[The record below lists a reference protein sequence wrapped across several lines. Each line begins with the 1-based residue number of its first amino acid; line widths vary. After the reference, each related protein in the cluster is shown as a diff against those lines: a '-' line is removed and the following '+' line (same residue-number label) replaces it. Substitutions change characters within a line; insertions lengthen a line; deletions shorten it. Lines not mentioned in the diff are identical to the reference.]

1 MSRET
6 SRLRL
11 RRIDSQEAYR
21 ARRNPITLL
30 EYMKIGIDL
39 GTTNSALAW
48 IDEGEAEDREFPP
61 VHVFET
67 PQLVAAGRI
76 EPRRTLPSFLFLED
90 GQPVGVYAR
99 EQGALVPTRLVHSAK
114 SWLSNPDVDR
124 TAKILPWDSPE
135 TGRVLSPVEVSAR
148 YLTKFREEWDRIKGA
163 PLAAQDIVLTVP
175 ASFDE
180 EARELTVMA
189 AREAGIERLTLLEEP
204 AAAFYSWIANNLA
217 QSRKKLFDGQI
228 VLVCD
233 VGGGT
238 SDFSLI
244 RVSREGDLV
253 NFTRT
258 AVGKHLLLGGDNLD
272 LTLAW
277 LVETKLNAQLT
288 IRQRSGLRRQCS
300 AAKEKLLNDPN
311 LKSVEITVLGTGSA
325 LIGKSLKTQILREEA
340 LELALEGFLPFSE
353 RGEKPKQEKRSL
365 FRELGL
371 PYVSDP
377 AVTRH
382 LNEFLEPTGETPDAI
397 LFNGGF
403 FIPEILRERVA
414 DVVGKW
420 YGRRPEILENSD
432 LDLAVARGAA
442 YYSYVRAT
450 GSGVLVRGGLPRT
463 YYIGLGEA
471 REGKFSAV
479 CLVPRGAEEGVS
491 LEVDNGAL
499 QLVAN
504 RPVSFRLYSSLTRT
518 DDKLGDVVEFEAGDN
533 SLHNHA
539 PLHAVIRFG
548 KKAEERLIPVKLGAG
563 LTEIG
568 TLETWCESK
577 ISDNRWRLE
586 FALRK
591 HAVQP
596 TERKAA
602 AVVSEAALKN
612 ALELI
617 EAVFS
622 ASVKS
627 TGPVGVPPEELP
639 SKLEQAMG
647 LGRMSW
653 PVAAIRQ
660 MADAFL
666 AAAGGRRKSPA
677 YEARWLNLCGFCLR
691 PGFGYPGDNFRIEQ
705 ARRIYSA
712 GLTYGNQAQCEID
725 WWIFWGRLAGG
736 LNRNQQSDVY
746 QRLSGS
752 LLPRGNKK
760 PQRINAALLREM
772 WRTAASLELLP
783 LGTKTELG
791 DALIKRVKT
800 GDYKE
805 SELWCLARLGARKL
819 FYGPSNLAI
828 PPATAAR
835 WAETLLKATNTGDAL
850 AAIGRRTDDPAR
862 DLPAPVRQ
870 AIRAKLQT
878 SPHSERLLALFEGEE
893 GDEGALGRIFGEELP
908 SGLVLA
914 EQIAADSPE

>member
-1 MSRET
+1 
-6 SRLRL
+6 
-11 RRIDSQEAYR
+11 
-21 ARRNPITLL
+21 
-30 EYMKIGIDL
+30 MKVGIDL

-48 IDEGEAEDREFPP
+48 IDEREAEDRDFPP

-67 PQLVAAGRI
+67 PQLVAAGQV
-76 EPRRTLPSFLFLED
+76 EARRTLPSFLFLED

-124 TAKILPWDSPE
+124 TAKILPWDSQE
-135 TGRVLSPVEVSAR
+135 TGRVLSPVEVSTRILA
-148 YLTKFREEWDRIKGA
+148 KFREEWDRAQGA

-189 AREAGIERLTLLEEP
+189 ARDAGMERLTLLEEP

-217 QSRKKLFDGQI
+217 QSRKKLFDGQT

-244 RVSREGDLV
+244 RVSRDGDLV

-277 LVETKLNAQLT
+277 LVETKLGAKLS

-300 AAKEKLLNDPN
+300 AAKERLLNDPD
-311 LKSVEITVLGTGSA
+311 LQAVEITVLGSGSS
-325 LIGKSLKTQILREEA
+325 LIGKTLRSEIRREEA
-340 LELALEGFLPFSE
+340 LELALEGFLPFTA
-353 RGEKPKQEKRSL
+353 RGEGPQEETHSL

-371 PYVSDP
+371 PYVAD
-377 AVTRH
+377 AAITRH
-382 LNEFLEPTGETPDAI
+382 LNAFLEPLGQTPDAI

-403 FIPEILRERVA
+403 FIPGILQERVA
-414 DVVGKW
+414 DVVARW
-420 YGRRPEILENSD
+420 YGRRPEILENSE

-442 YYSYVRAT
+442 YYSYVRST

-463 YYIGLGEA
+463 YYIALGEA
-471 REGKFSAV
+471 RQGRFSAV
-479 CLVPRGAEEGVS
+479 TLVPRGAEEGTA
-491 LEVDNGAL
+491 LEVDNDAL

-504 RPVSFRLYSSLTRT
+504 RPVSFRLYSSLGRSA
-518 DDKLGDVVEFEAGDN
+518 DRLGDVVEFAADDAE
-533 SLHNHA
+533 LHCHA

-548 KKAEERLIPVKLGAG
+548 KKAEERLIPVKLGAR

-577 ISDNRWRLE
+577 ISDNRWNLE
-586 FALRK
+586 FQLRK
-591 HAVQP
+591 PPVEQP
-596 TERKAA
+596 AERKAA
-602 AVVSEAALKN
+602 AVVSEQALK
-612 ALELI
+612 ASLALI
-617 EAVFS
+617 EEVFAP
-622 ASVKS
+622 ASKS
-627 TGPVGVPPEELP
+627 PTPPEELP
-639 SKLEQAMG
+639 ARLEQAMG
-647 LGRMSW
+647 LGRNSW
-653 PVAAIRQ
+653 PLSAIRP

-666 AAAGGRRKSPA
+666 AAAAGRKKSPA
-677 YEARWLNLCGFCLR
+677 FEIRWLNLAGFCLR
-691 PGFGYPGDNFRIEQ
+691 PGFGYPGDDFRIEQ
-705 ARRIYSA
+705 ARRLYS
-712 GLTYGNQAQCEID
+712 GGITYANQVQCEID
-725 WWIFWGRLAGG
+725 WWIFWGRVAGG
-736 LNRNQQSDVY
+736 LNRNQQADVY
-746 QRLSGS
+746 QRLSGF

-783 LGTKTELG
+783 LGAKAELG
-791 DALIKRVKT
+791 DALIKRIKA

-805 SELWCLARLGARKL
+805 SELWCVSRLGARQL
-819 FYGPSNLAI
+819 FYGPINLVA
-828 PPATAAR
+828 PPATVTR
-835 WAETLLKATNTGDAL
+835 WAEAMMNIAAAGDAL
-850 AAIGRRTDDPAR
+850 AALARRTDDPTR
-862 DLPAPVRQ
+862 DLPA
-870 AIRAKLQT
+870 AIRQTIRGKLEAMPN
-878 SPHSERLLALFEGEE
+878 SAHLLAVFDGEADDDR
-893 GDEGALGRIFGEELP
+893 GLGRIFGEELP

-914 EQIAADSPE
+914 KA